1 MNTISLNLE
10 DPIRDA
16 ISRIRFGPHSN
27 NLLISSWDSSLRLYD
42 VDSSKLRMEAPGK
55 AALLDCC
62 FENENVCLSAASD
75 GSVYRYDLDSG
86 VKVSV
91 GIHDDVATCVE
102 YSPTTCQI
110 ISAGWDRKINF
121 WDARST
127 QSHGCL
133 NSLASEVESISLSGF
148 CLMVAAGSSVD
159 IYDLR
164 SFKKSVHTK
173 GVKVKCVRPI
183 FNPKGFIVGSVDGRV
198 LLEYICR
205 SSSDEG
211 YAFRCHPK
219 SKDGKR
225 HLVTVNDIAFDPS
238 IIGSF
243 VTGDN
248 DGYVTLWDARGRKR
262 MFEMPRYPKS
272 VVSLSYSHDGLL
284 LAVASSYAYQEA
296 NEIEEP
302 PQIFIHEMGNF
313 YLTSP
318 SSGASKYK

>member
-55 AALLDCC
+55 ASLLDCC
-62 FENENVCLSAASD
+62 FENERVCLSAASD
-75 GSVYRYDLDSG
+75 GSIYRYDLDSG

-127 QSHGCL
+127 QSHGCS

-148 CLMVAAGSSVD
+148 SLMVAAGSSVD

-225 HLVTVNDIAFDPS
+225 HLVTVNDIAFNPS

-248 DGYVTLWDARGRKR
+248 DGYVTLWDARARKR

-302 PQIFIHEMGNF
+302 PQIFIHEIGNF